1 MYEVGAHTMVFVLVN
16 PAVSFLSLDHEFIIP
31 EPSIDEG
38 VYEGSCKIC
47 PCRIHIR
54 GRTRSY

>member
-1 MYEVGAHTMVFVLVN
+1 MVFVLVN

-47 PCRIHIR
+47 LCQIHIC